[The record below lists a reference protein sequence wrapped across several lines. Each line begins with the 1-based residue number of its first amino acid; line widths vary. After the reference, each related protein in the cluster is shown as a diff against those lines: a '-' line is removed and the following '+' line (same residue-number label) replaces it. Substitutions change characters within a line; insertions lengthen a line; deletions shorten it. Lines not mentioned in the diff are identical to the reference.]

1 MNRLAKLISNLIR
14 QAVPQ
19 KCLSCGVF
27 CEGALCDECAKKLF
41 GEAMCE
47 CPNCGKRPAMC
58 ECVPQILKDAGVTSL
73 KCVFFYD
80 KHSDDISRRV
90 LLRLKTEDSIAGF
103 ELFSSLIAAALGD
116 RSGWIITNVPRRKSA
131 VLEYGFDQAE
141 RLAREIADIIGCEYK
156 QLFINTGDSEQKYL
170 NVGQRMEA
178 AKNSYRI
185 KNHNI
190 NGQRILLIDDVI
202 TSGATTSECARLL
215 VQNGASQVH
224 IAAIARSAGLI
235 TEDKHT

>member
-1 MNRLAKLISNLIR
+1 MNRLAKLISHLIR
-14 QAVPQ
+14 QVVPH

-27 CEGALCDECAKKLF
+27 CEGALCGECERKLF
-41 GEAMCE
+41 YESMRE
-47 CPNCGKRPAMC
+47 CPNCGKRLAVC
-58 ECVPQILKDAGVTSL
+58 DCVPQILKDAGAASL

-90 LLRLKTEDSIAGF
+90 LLRLKTEDNIDGF
-103 ELFSSLIAAALGD
+103 ELFASLIAASLGRRD
-116 RSGWIITNVPRRKSA
+116 GWIITNVPRRKSA

-141 RLAREIADIIGCEYK
+141 QLARSAAEILGCEYK
-156 QLFINTGDSEQKYL
+156 PLLTNTGDNEQKYL
-170 NVGQRMEA
+170 SAGQRIESA
-178 AKNSYRI
+178 QNSYRI
-185 KNHNI
+185 KNQTL

-202 TSGATTSECARLL
+202 TSGATTARCAKLL